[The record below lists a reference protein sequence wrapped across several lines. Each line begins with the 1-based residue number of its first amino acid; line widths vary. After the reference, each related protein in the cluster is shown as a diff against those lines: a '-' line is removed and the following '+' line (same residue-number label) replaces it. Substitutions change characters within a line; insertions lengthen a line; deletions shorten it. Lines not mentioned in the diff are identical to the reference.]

1 MNTGFKFAQPL
12 SAEIKK
18 KRIEVIKSL
27 LEKGENNPAVY
38 MRALSDAGVPK
49 IGAMKLAQLKRHV
62 KWMKENG
69 K

>member
-1 MNTGFKFAQPL
+1 MNTGFKFAEPL
-12 SAEIKK
+12 SAEMKK
-18 KRIEVIKSL
+18 KRIDIIKAI
-27 LEKGENNPAVY
+27 LETGENNPKVY

-49 IGAMKLAQLKRHV
+49 IGAMKLAQLKRHI